1 MQALPV
7 IALTDVQDLPGRLK
21 FPYLGPPPGQI
32 ASMRWPVEG
41 VRQPVEDGSVPIVR
55 IRRNRDDSTTL
66 VQTQIGGSLHCTDDI
81 ADTARPKTAP

>member
-21 FPYLGPPPGQI
+21 SPYLGPPPEQI
-32 ASMRWPVEG
+32 ASMRWPAEI
-41 VRQPVEDGSVPIVR
+41 VRQPVEDGPVPIVR

-66 VQTQIGGSLHCTDDI
+66 VQAQIGGSLHRTNDI
-81 ADTARPKTAP
+81 ADAARPKTAL